1 MLKKNPEVGNES
13 KAIKFLINEYL
24 SSADIKMACEK
35 VNFISRDVQ
44 NNYLDK
50 FTIYC
55 LIINDRKEEAQMVF
69 ELLKERG
76 LKDKFFENKINFL
89 LGLTETTD
97 QKVLD
102 NNLLNFYLSH
112 ITSSNFDY
120 KPNHKTD
127 KYIWRYLSSANLI
140 QSK

>member
-1 MLKKNPEVGNES
+1 M
-13 KAIKFLINEYL
+13 
-24 SSADIKMACEK
+24 
-35 VNFISRDVQ
+35 Q

-55 LIINDRKEEAQMVF
+55 LINDDRKDEAQMLF

-89 LGLTETTD
+89 LGVTETAS

-112 ITSSNFDY
+112 ILQVTTLNMNQVR
-120 KPNHKTD
+120 K
-127 KYIWRYLSSANLI
+127 LI
-140 QSK
+140 NIFGVTFLRQI